1 MTLKLDLPPDLE
13 RRLKSEAERRGME
26 PEVYALGLIEERLA
40 PQATPN
46 NSLARLF
53 AQWEAEDATNDPEE
67 IARRQREWEEL
78 RKALNEDHGSFRE
91 PIR

>member
-1 MTLKLDLPPDLE
+1 MTLKLDLPPDVE
-13 RRLKSEAERRGME
+13 DRLRSEAERRGLE
-26 PEVYALGLIEERLA
+26 PEAYALGLIEVGLA
-40 PQATPN
+40 PQPTPN

-53 AQWEAEDATNDPEE
+53 AQWQTEDATDDPAE
-67 IARRQREWEEL
+67 IARRQRDWEEL